1 MMYNDYEITM
11 LNKNDQKLYVTRC
24 SGSTLEEAV
33 QHSNYWRE
41 KGEII
46 GEDFE
51 IVEWIIERTSDE
63 YPYDT
68 EDIMKKAL
76 ANKAETIRKLE
87 NSRASARD
95 KADLREVIENEAVS
109 KFWYLDTACR
119 DWLWAIME

>member
-33 QHSNYWRE
+33 QHSNFWRE

-51 IVEWIIERTSDE
+51 VVESIIERTSDE

-76 ANKAETIRKLE
+76 ASKAETIRKLE

-95 KADLREVIENEAVS
+95 KADLKAVIENEAIS
-109 KFWYLDTACR
+109 KFWSLDTACR

>member
-11 LNKNDQKLYVTRC
+11 LNKNDQKLYVIRC
-24 SGSTLEEAV
+24 SGSTLEEAI
-33 QHSNYWRE
+33 QHANYWQG

-51 IVEWIIERTSDE
+51 VVESIIERTSDE

>member
-24 SGSTLEEAV
+24 SGSTHEEAV

>member
-11 LNKNDQKLYVTRC
+11 LNKNNHELYVTRC

-33 QHSNYWRE
+33 QHSNFWRE

-51 IVEWIIERTSDE
+51 VVESIIERTSDE
-63 YPYDT
+63 YPYDA

-76 ANKAETIRKLE
+76 ANKAETIRRLE

-95 KADLREVIENEAVS
+95 KADLKAVIENEAIS
-109 KFWYLDTACR
+109 KFWSLDTACR
-119 DWLWAIME
+119 DRLWEIMK